1 MTDATPRLNEDDNML
16 AAEYALGVLQ
26 GDARASFAKR
36 MQDSPALT
44 QAVRQ
49 WDEHFIAF
57 TDDIP
62 AVTPPAKL
70 RKSLENR
77 LFATQ
82 QPSLWNSLNFWRGL
96 ATAAAVAVI
105 AMGAWTLRP
114 VEQNA
119 TSTLV
124 ANVAA
129 AEGTFK
135 LVAYYDNTSNE
146 LRLNRVDGAA
156 ASGRSLQLWLIA
168 GTDAPVSLGVMV
180 DAAQSRIAV
189 PAALR
194 EKLKSGVLAVSDEP
208 AGGSPT
214 GAPTGAILATGPLT
228 EV

>member
-1 MTDATPRLNEDDNML
+1 MTDVTPRLTEDDNML

>member
-1 MTDATPRLNEDDNML
+1 MTDVTPRLNEDDNML

-26 GDARASFAKR
+26 GDARAAFAKR

-82 QPSLWNSLNFWRGL
+82 QPSLWNSLTFWRGL

-119 TSTLV
+119 ASTLV

-146 LRLNRVDGAA
+146 LRLNRLDGAA
-156 ASGRSLQLWLIA
+156 ASGRSLELWLIA

-180 DAAQSRIAV
+180 DAAQSRVAV